1 MNKRFQLLTISLLLF
16 NILFSFLSTYA
27 QDNEIRFNNNEYQ
40 NLVIQST
47 STSYKQV
54 IHKYA
59 SIRLWTKDNNY
70 KAELIGVKVDSV
82 YLKQNG
88 ETIAINIADV
98 TKIKNLMKMRSD
110 VASFPF
116 KGIGIGA
123 MALGGFAAGFA
134 LATDGSREAEY
145 VGNDDSNAGVAIFGV
160 LLAGAGYGLYK
171 LGEGMEGGPKVIRIN
186 ENRFIVQGTPKE

>member
-1 MNKRFQLLTISLLLF
+1 MLKRISGLIIIQFVLT
-16 NILFSFLSTYA
+16 LSINA
-27 QDNEIRFNNNEYQ
+27 QSNSIRTNNNEYQ
-40 NLVIQST
+40 DLVIQST
-47 STSYKQV
+47 TSTYKQV

-82 YLKQNG
+82 YLKKNG
-88 ETIAINIADV
+88 ETNAINIADV

-116 KGIGIGA
+116 KGIGIGCIA
-123 MALGGFAAGFA
+123 VGSAAAIASITVSESNNSIYQKNETNIGLGIAG
-134 LATDGSREAEY
+134 
-145 VGNDDSNAGVAIFGV
+145 
-160 LLAGAGYGLYK
+160 LLVAGAGYGLYK

-186 ENRFIVQGTPKE
+186 ENRFIVQGTPKK

>member
-1 MNKRFQLLTISLLLF
+1 MLKRISGLIIIQFVLT
-16 NILFSFLSTYA
+16 LSIYA
-27 QDNEIRFNNNEYQ
+27 QSNSIRTNNNEYQ
-40 NLVIQST
+40 DLVIQST
-47 STSYKQV
+47 TSTYKQV

-82 YLKQNG
+82 YLKKNG
-88 ETIAINIADV
+88 ETNAINIADV

-116 KGIGIGA
+116 KGIGIGCIA
-123 MALGGFAAGFA
+123 VGSAAAIASITVSESNNSIYQKNETNIGLGIAG
-134 LATDGSREAEY
+134 
-145 VGNDDSNAGVAIFGV
+145 
-160 LLAGAGYGLYK
+160 LLVAGAGYGLYK

-186 ENRFIVQGTPKE
+186 ENRFIVQGTPKK

>member
-1 MNKRFQLLTISLLLF
+1 MLKRISGLIIIQFVLT
-16 NILFSFLSTYA
+16 LSINA
-27 QDNEIRFNNNEYQ
+27 QSNSIRTNNNEYQ
-40 NLVIQST
+40 DLVIQST
-47 STSYKQV
+47 TSTYKQV

-82 YLKQNG
+82 YLKKNG
-88 ETIAINIADV
+88 ETNAINIADV

-116 KGIGIGA
+116 KGIGIGCIA
-123 MALGGFAAGFA
+123 VGSAAAIASITVSESNNSIYQKNETNIGLGIAG
-134 LATDGSREAEY
+134 
-145 VGNDDSNAGVAIFGV
+145 
-160 LLAGAGYGLYK
+160 LLVAGARYGLYK

-186 ENRFIVQGTPKE
+186 ENRFIVQGTPKK